1 LARTELFLKWM
12 YCPLKEIVLWY
23 KERDR
28 ALMFL
33 AMVFTGNSENQSLK
47 DDYFLVIL
55 IGINFISK
63 EL

>member
-1 LARTELFLKWM
+1 
-12 YCPLKEIVLWY
+12 
-23 KERDR
+23 
-28 ALMFL
+28 MFL